1 MPVIKVTIGGGIHL
15 KFRPD
20 SGASVPETDY
30 GKHPSAQHRSV
41 RKVTD
46 MTEGIIWKQLVLFA
60 LPLLAGNLFQQLYNT
75 VDSVV
80 VGNFVGSEALGAVTS
95 NMPAINTLIGL
106 FLGFSTGAGVAI
118 SQYFGAKNVDSLRKS
133 VHTAIMATLFFGIF
147 LTFLGIWISPYL
159 VRFMQTPPE
168 VASQA
173 VVYLRIYFSG
183 ILGLMFYNMGSGIL
197 RAVGDSR
204 RPLYFLIFSSV
215 TNIILDLLFV
225 IKFQMGVAGVAY
237 ATILSQ
243 FLSSVLVFVVLF
255 KSPEVYHLSLGELR
269 IDPYMLKKIV
279 FIGLPAGIQMALTSF
294 SNVFVQS
301 YINGFGAASTAGWG
315 AYQRI
320 DAFTILPV
328 FSIGLAVTT
337 FVGQNAGARR
347 FDRVRQCVKIALSIS
362 IVITVI
368 ISVFLFITAPHAIG
382 LFNRDTD
389 VLYYGTIF
397 LRVIGPLDFVVCFNQ
412 VLAGTL
418 RGIGDTKAPMLIM
431 LFSFVLFRQIY
442 LFVATHLS
450 ASIYVVALG
459 YPLGWLVCSIIM
471 LIYYN
476 RSHWEEKLEREFS

>member
-1 MPVIKVTIGGGIHL
+1 
-15 KFRPD
+15 
-20 SGASVPETDY
+20 
-30 GKHPSAQHRSV
+30 
-41 RKVTD
+41 
-46 MTEGIIWKQLVLFA
+46 MTQGTIWKQLVLFA

-80 VGNFVGSEALGAVTS
+80 VGNFVGPEALGAVTS
-95 NMPAINTLIGL
+95 NMPAINTLIGM

-118 SQYFGAKNVDSLRKS
+118 SQFFGARNESALRKS
-133 VHTAIMATLFFGIF
+133 VHTAIMATLFLGVF

-168 VASQA
+168 VAGEA

-204 RPLYFLIFSSV
+204 RPLYFLIFSSI

-225 IKFQMGVAGVAY
+225 IYFRMGVAGVAY

-243 FLSSVLVFVVLF
+243 FLATILVFIVLF
-255 KSPEVYHLSLGELR
+255 KSHEIYHLSVMELK
-269 IDPYMLKKIV
+269 IDPFMLKKIV
-279 FIGLPAGIQMALTSF
+279 LIGLPAGIQMALTSF

-347 FDRVRQCVKIALSIS
+347 YDRVRQCVKIALSIS
-362 IVITVI
+362 IVITVL
-368 ISVFLFITAPHAIG
+368 ISAVLFILAPNAIG
-382 LFNRDTD
+382 LFNRDPD
-389 VLYYGTIF
+389 VLYFGTLF

-442 LFVATHLS
+442 LFTATHITS
-450 ASIYVVALG
+450 SIYPVALG

-471 LIYYN
+471 LVYYN
-476 RSHWEEKLEREFS
+476 RSHWEEKLEKEFSV